1 MKKNTLI
8 ALAVVIVLLL
18 VGAWWA
24 FKKPGSQ
31 TEVLAPGGGEE
42 QSGVQGE
49 TGTGAPSGDTSGGE
63 NQVEEN
69 AVTYADSGFSPSTL
83 TIKAGDTV
91 VFKNESSSAFWPAS
105 AVHPIHRVYSG
116 TSLDEHC
123 PDTAGAAFDACTGI
137 QPGNSWSFTFNKT
150 GTWRYHNHL
159 NASHIGTIV
168 VE

>member
-1 MKKNTLI
+1 MKKNTSI

-31 TEVLAPGGGEE
+31 TEAPTPGSGEE
-42 QSGVQGE
+42 QPGVQGE
-49 TGTGAPSGDTSGGE
+49 TGTGAPSGDTGAPSGDTSGGG

-69 AVTYADSGFSPSTL
+69 VVTYTDSGFSPSTL

-105 AVHPIHRVYSG
+105 AVHPTHELYP
-116 TSLDEHC
+116 E
-123 PDTAGAAFDACTGI
+123 FDAKAAISLGSTY
-137 QPGNSWSFTFNKT
+137 SFTFNRV
-150 GTWRYHNHL
+150 GTWKYHNHL
-159 NASHIGTIV
+159 NASHTGTIV